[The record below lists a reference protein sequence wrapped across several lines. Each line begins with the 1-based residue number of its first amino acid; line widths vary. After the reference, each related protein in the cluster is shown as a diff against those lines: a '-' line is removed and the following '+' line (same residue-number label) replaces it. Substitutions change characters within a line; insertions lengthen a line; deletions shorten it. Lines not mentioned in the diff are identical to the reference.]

1 MSENIEGF
9 RGGADIDSLISYINS
24 STDLDSNKG
33 KSRLHN
39 NQQGTH
45 NNHVKPRSKE
55 EDKPLK
61 RRTKEKLQRC
71 TRYVTYSFKYL

>member
-24 STDLDSNKG
+24 SNDLDSNKG
-33 KSRLHN
+33 KSRLPN
-39 NQQGTH
+39 NQGTH

-71 TRYVTYSFKYL
+71 TRYVIIHNL

>member
-24 STDLDSNKG
+24 SNDLDSNKG
-33 KSRLHN
+33 KSRLP
-39 NQQGTH
+39 

-71 TRYVTYSFKYL
+71 TRYVIVHNL

>member
-24 STDLDSNKG
+24 SNDLDSNKG
-33 KSRLHN
+33 KSRLPN
-39 NQQGTH
+39 NQGTH
-45 NNHVKPRSKE
+45 NHVKPRSKE
-55 EDKPLK
+55 EDKTLK

-71 TRYVTYSFKYL
+71 TRYVIVHNL